1 MDTSSTGAVGAA
13 TDSSNANPVYHGSA
27 EQFRDAPRRFSPR
40 PQGSYLNSV
49 TPPRSPS
56 QRVRPSRARR
66 YRSPDPTED
75 EDDDDGRRAD
85 RRERRQSR
93 AASRPPVGEDF
104 RLRACEQILREH
116 TTEIAAH
123 RVALQQLND
132 AILQNNK
139 DKEVTGQRLDAVF
152 DLVDTRMAEYTGI
165 TRNIASR
172 LDAAEIK
179 AESMTA
185 VINEL
190 GKNMV
195 ERIQLIEAEII
206 KMQDQNSRPPN
217 QQPPNRPAGP
227 NNASSSGPV
236 PPTPASWSAP

>member
-13 TDSSNANPVYHGSA
+13 TDSTNANPVYHGSA

-75 EDDDDGRRAD
+75 EDDEDGRRAD

-104 RLRACEQILREH
+104 RLRACEQTLREH

-132 AILQNNK
+132 AILQK
-139 DKEVTGQRLDAVF
+139 QQGQSGSSKSLTTDGKVTAPEFLKNAKR
-152 DLVDTRMAEYTGI
+152 TPPTSYSTK
-165 TRNIASR
+165 ASR
-172 LDAAEIK
+172 K
-179 AESMTA
+179 
-185 VINEL
+185 
-190 GKNMV
+190 
-195 ERIQLIEAEII
+195 
-206 KMQDQNSRPPN
+206 
-217 QQPPNRPAGP
+217 
-227 NNASSSGPV
+227 
-236 PPTPASWSAP
+236 